1 MSWPEL
7 ADEIWCHRYYL
18 ANLCDED
25 RFRAWPVVE
34 HIPLLQVSRQS
45 LGTGAPV
52 LAGVNGSTG
61 MGLACGGAHTVAAGK
76 QAASSLRG
84 LLLSVGPVLAE
95 TAAAQGL
102 LGCHWVSLWW
112 ITYHCCRWVALHHHG
127 VVYCGKWGL
136 VFAGNSGSIRLPD
149 LEGCEWVGLW

>member
-18 ANLCDED
+18 ASLCDED

-61 MGLACGGAHTVAAGK
+61 MGLACGGAHTVSAGK
-76 QAASSLRG
+76 QAASSWRG

-95 TAAAQGL
+95 DSGSTGAVG
-102 LGCHWVSLWW
+102 VSLGWLVVDH
-112 ITYHCCRWVALHHHG
+112 IPLLQVGCPALSWRR
-127 VVYCGKWGL
+127 VL
-136 VFAGNSGSIRLPD
+136 
-149 LEGCEWVGLW
+149 